1 MSNKK
6 DKTGIQ
12 LTRVLVIAQS
22 GQEDLNCS
30 VEGEDACRGGPD
42 PGTVVVDCLGGQV
55 DVHTGVVTNLS
66 ADNYNYYI
74 LHLLLSVLNVR
85 GNAH

>member
-12 LTRVLVIAQS
+12 LTRVLVIALS

-30 VEGEDACRGGPD
+30 VEGEDVCRGGPD

-66 ADNYNYYI
+66 AGI
-74 LHLLLSVLNVR
+74 QLLIISYWTVERVLN
-85 GNAH
+85 